1 MEFEVVKLE
10 MPDDETNV
18 IVGYSHF
25 IKTVED
31 FYEAIVNTV
40 PQAKFGIAFCEASG
54 PRLVRFEGND
64 DVLVEYAVKNAK
76 SIGAGHS
83 FVILLKNAY
92 PVNILRTLRNTPEL
106 VRVLAATANPLEV
119 LVVKTEQGRGII
131 GVIDGHSPLGVE
143 NKNDKD
149 DRKKFLRDIGYKF

>member
-1 MEFEVVKLE
+1 MEIEVVNVE
-10 MPDDETNV
+10 TPDDETNV

-54 PRLVRFEGND
+54 PRLVRFDGND

-76 SIGAGHS
+76 RIGAGHS
-83 FVILLKNAY
+83 FVIFLKNAY
-92 PVNILRTLRNTPEL
+92 PVNILRSLRNTPEL
-106 VRVLAATANPLEV
+106 VRIMAATANPLEV
-119 LVVKTEQGRGII
+119 LVVETEQGRGII
-131 GVIDGHSPLGVE
+131 GVVDGHSPLGVE
-143 NKNDKD
+143 SDSDKD
-149 DRKKFLRDIGYKF
+149 ERKRFLRNIGYKF